1 MMRVVS
7 CLELQLELVMELV
20 KQLVKQLVKDLQ
32 DLGLVCEVVVGL
44 KRT

>member
-32 DLGLVCEVVVGL
+32 DLGLVCEEVVGL